1 MLRKNTVFYFVIID
15 EMSNRRGTLDMLLA
29 ANDEKQRNEIA
40 RRTKLLYTPL
50 DLPSYDDRAMNDKFT
65 IKKTMNAETSLLQ
78 HKRITA
84 DNIIVSHHGKKKSSQ
99 SSKPPSLQPMRR
111 NKHPLKLR
119 EKSIPEKNQDNS
131 NSSYATRNYSK
142 EKTKDACCVETS
154 SPVRNQPLLH
164 TIKSATKNSS
174 LNDEPMYKV
183 LAVSSSSYSSK
194 SRVQQQNETSQPA
207 TLLDSKQQFGY
218 FKSLESGRTVV
229 VLASNS
235 HADNSNI
242 ICGPALTDSPTAKSA
257 QMIVQVEPREQVKVV
272 LSRHADNDDDRNS
285 NEITAPRMMMNAP
298 MSMALTSTAFPTRG
312 SNKLHNNV
320 NILDE
325 SEKKMTFAGDSRIVN
340 QQPQQSAMMSI
351 DNCMITNNDKKVQQP
366 KTLLTCLSSS
376 SCTTRTNPYEQK
388 LVEEGSFEY
397 NLQSLTNELSDIR
410 HIFELIQSHKI

>member
-1 MLRKNTVFYFVIID
+1 
-15 EMSNRRGTLDMLLA
+15 MSTRRGTSDMLLV

-78 HKRITA
+78 HKSNTA
-84 DNIIVSHHGKKKSSQ
+84 DNISASHNGKKKSSQ
-99 SSKPPSLQPMRR
+99 SSTPPSLQPMRR

-131 NSSYATRNYSK
+131 NSRNYSK

-183 LAVSSSSYSSK
+183 LAVSSSSSYSSK
-194 SRVQQQNETSQPA
+194 SRVQQQNKTSQPA

-229 VLASNS
+229 VLASNG

-242 ICGPALTDSPTAKSA
+242 VRGPALTDSPTAKSA

-272 LSRHADNDDDRNS
+272 PSRHADNDDDDRNS
-285 NEITAPRMMMNAP
+285 NEITAPRMMTNAS
-298 MSMALTSTAFPTRG
+298 MSMALTGTAFPTRG
-312 SNKLHNNV
+312 GKLHNNV
-320 NILDE
+320 NSLDE

-340 QQPQQSAMMSI
+340 QQPQQS
-351 DNCMITNNDKKVQQP
+351 DKKVQQP
-366 KTLLTCLSSS
+366 KTLLTRLSSSS
-376 SCTTRTNPYEQK
+376 SCTTRTIPYEQK
-388 LVEEGSFEY
+388 LVDEGSFEY

-410 HIFELIQSHKI
+410 HIFELIQSQTI